1 MEPKYIEFTYFTL
14 FSLLLLIMAVHL
26 QAFFGKE
33 LIQAPVHRGCPY
45 LHCEEDE
52 HCVHRKFRCKNPPC
66 PTMLYCSKSR
76 TESLKGPSSCDAV
89 YCTNGYTCM
98 MKVRRCRWDERC
110 EQQIVRCVSLK
121 EYHEGPPSCAGFKCP
136 QGTHCV
142 LRESFCA
149 EPPCKLLRSCIKNKE
164 MQIWFGKCRTL
175 GCQSEYECFLRRPE
189 NNCSNPP
196 CKHTPDCIIEKENEE
211 NKHCRGWMCPQM
223 QTCIAEIIKPCGT
236 DGCKIKRSC
245 KVSVNDS
252 SFSRRSLEHKNDVSQ
267 VDIEQFQNWLRSIK
281 NTIGDAYNDWLETI
295 LLSRGEEFRKW
306 LRALKLDIEGH
317 PIFSAREQPVTL
329 AENPFRDTL
338 NGSTLDDLNR
348 EIKEIESLLK
358 QRNITSILEK
368 ILIPNKIL
376 TPPYTPLEI
385 AHPKNQ
391 KESNLSLILKYLLKY
406 SSYGENQFLSSPTPK
421 IENTHDQQYLVVP
434 VKSVKD
440 LTRSQI
446 IDYDPNVQN
455 HKVISDNEK
464 IYEERNN
471 NFSFNVPEKQN
482 NLSLTKDELPSLWT
496 EFQDVEKLPK
506 KEMHS
511 KEDSIVPTE
520 EEKLT
525 SKTQYFDDVPV
536 DLFEKFLKS
545 VEFAPIE
552 NTPQTFDEKAIKE
565 NHEDNSHE
573 IPQNEKEDKNFELTL
588 VTRDNEDV
596 SRDKESQFSSLNDD
610 GRTNFTD
617 NLEPRD
623 NISPEKLDNIELSNQ
638 SNKMNDGNL
647 GLSLQ
652 QMDNENDEEMDLN
665 LFLEPNNESFLP
677 YLETLMKIVNEEI
690 AAENKDI
697 ELNPDESSI
706 TSSILNNV
714 ANESSD
720 KSKSLKVESY
730 NNSTE
735 KILNN
740 DSNSYDAEFLEKEK
754 FNKIFT
760 KNQIISTTT
769 TKLSQK
775 PQQEKESRTSEL
787 IYANEEPTI
796 RSFHNL
802 ASYGSSNGDV
812 ALPDYTY
819 IEYDSMKYKDNKKNN

>member
-14 FSLLLLIMAVHL
+14 FSLLLLIMVVHL

-98 MKVRRCRWDERC
+98 MKVRRCHWDEKC

-196 CKHTPDCIIEKENEE
+196 CKHTPDCIVEKENEE

-252 SFSRRSLEHKNDVSQ
+252 SFARISLEHKNDVSQ
-267 VDIEQFQNWLRSIK
+267 ADIEQFQNWLRSIK
-281 NTIGDAYNDWLETI
+281 NTVGYDAYNDWLETI

-306 LRALKLDIEGH
+306 LQASKLDVERH

-329 AENPFRDTL
+329 VENPFRDTL
-338 NGSTLDDLNR
+338 NESTLDDLNR
-348 EIKEIESLLK
+348 EIKEIESILK

-376 TPPYTPLEI
+376 TPPYAPLEI
-385 AHPKNQ
+385 ANSKNQ

-440 LTRSQI
+440 LTKSQI

-471 NFSFNVPEKQN
+471 NFSINVSEKPK

-496 EFQDVEKLPK
+496 EFQDTEKKLPK

-511 KEDSIVPTE
+511 KEEDSIVPTE

-525 SKTQYFDDVPV
+525 SKPQYFDDVPV

-545 VEFAPIE
+545 AEFAPIE

-565 NHEDNSHE
+565 DHEDNSHE
-573 IPQNEKEDKNFELTL
+573 IPQNEKQDKNFELTSI
-588 VTRDNEDV
+588 TRDNEDV
-596 SRDKESQFSSLNDD
+596 SRDKESQFSSLNDG

-617 NLEPRD
+617 NLKPRD

-638 SNKMNDGNL
+638 SNKMNDDNL

-652 QMDNENDEEMDLN
+652 QTDNENDEEMDLN
-665 LFLEPNNESFLP
+665 LFLEPNNENFLP

-697 ELNPDESSI
+697 ELNSDESSI
-706 TSSILNNV
+706 KSSILNNEKV

-720 KSKSLKVESY
+720 KSKSLEIEPYS
-730 NNSTE
+730 NFME
-735 KILNN
+735 KILIMI
-740 DSNSYDAEFLEKEK
+740 A
-754 FNKIFT
+754 IHMM
-760 KNQIISTTT
+760 Q
-769 TKLSQK
+769 
-775 PQQEKESRTSEL
+775 
-787 IYANEEPTI
+787 
-796 RSFHNL
+796 SF
-802 ASYGSSNGDV
+802 
-812 ALPDYTY
+812 
-819 IEYDSMKYKDNKKNN
+819 